1 MPPTQPTTLPPL
13 PSPPTT
19 NNQQPTTPISSFRFK
34 VSSFL
39 RFSLYVLCVLSWL
52 TTPADARVFLRW
64 GTRAQSTRALEQA
77 GGTSCYASSV
87 SINGTPGDV
96 AVLQFPTSLGDTL
109 PALQRLFG
117 EGDFAF
123 KGNSLATAVLL
134 DPNDALRI
142 FALSLGDTSRTL
154 VITVHQ
160 SRADFDRM
168 GKQGTSQQ
176 IGQLP
181 AYPGSLPRFHALNH
195 DTGLQFASA
204 DSSDGPAAVN
214 AFYRD
219 ALRGDGWQPVAS
231 DPTGA
236 NTSLPIYLKANEL
249 CCIFVTPLDPKTGRH
264 TISML
269 HKQTGRTKELGY
281 ER

>member
-1 MPPTQPTTLPPL
+1 M
-13 PSPPTT
+13 
-19 NNQQPTTPISSFRFK
+19 
-34 VSSFL
+34 
-39 RFSLYVLCVLSWL
+39 
-52 TTPADARVFLRW
+52 
-64 GTRAQSTRALEQA
+64 
-77 GGTSCYASSV
+77 
-87 SINGTPGDV
+87 
-96 AVLQFPTSLGDTL
+96 
-109 PALQRLFG
+109 
-117 EGDFAF
+117 
-123 KGNSLATAVLL
+123 
-134 DPNDALRI
+134 RI
-142 FALSLGDTSRTL
+142 FALSLGDSGRTL

-160 SRADFDRM
+160 TRDDFNNM
-168 GKQGTSQQ
+168 GTTANSQQ
-176 IGQLP
+176 IDQLP
-181 AYPGSLPRFHALNH
+181 AYPGSLPRFHAVNH

-204 DSSDGPAAVN
+204 DSIDGPAAVN

-249 CCIFVTPLDPKTGRH
+249 CCIFVTPADPKTGRH